1 MVLIHLSINNI
12 HELTGRPAS
21 WDFTLFEAQRL
32 EQYFTFSQSRS
43 HFFRQVKGRS
53 QTGQILEGKLDFFIL
68 S

>member
-1 MVLIHLSINNI
+1 MVLIHLTINTI
-12 HELTGRPAS
+12 HELDERPAS
-21 WDFTLFEAQRL
+21 WDFILFEAQRL